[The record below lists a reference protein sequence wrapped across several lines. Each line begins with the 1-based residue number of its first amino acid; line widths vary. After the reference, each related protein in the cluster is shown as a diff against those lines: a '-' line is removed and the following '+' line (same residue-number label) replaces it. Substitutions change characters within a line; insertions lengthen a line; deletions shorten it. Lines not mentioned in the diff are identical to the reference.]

1 MLRDTKQM
9 KQKSPRASFQTL
21 LFEQEDDVQRRLKMA
36 MATEICHHHNHAL
49 LMVRLE
55 RTSTVKHVV
64 VERELNIN
72 RIRRILRK
80 MLEWRRISN

>member
-1 MLRDTKQM
+1 MLCDTKQM

-36 MATEICHHHNHAL
+36 MATEIRRHHNYAL